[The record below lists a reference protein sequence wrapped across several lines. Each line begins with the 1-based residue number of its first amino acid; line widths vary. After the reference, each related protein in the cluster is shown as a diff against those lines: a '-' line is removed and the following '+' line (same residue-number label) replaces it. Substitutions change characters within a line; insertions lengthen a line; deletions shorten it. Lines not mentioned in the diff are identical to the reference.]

1 VHCAEED
8 RRTGSHHSSTTWSS
22 KGGCCDDWHA
32 NYTTLEDVPEGEQV
46 LTGMFSLNGH
56 PIVILF
62 DYGVTHNFISMAC
75 TKSRRLTITHLSTSY
90 MISTPGGKTV
100 TQYLAKNTPLSL
112 GGKVYKASL
121 IILDS
126 QGIDVIL
133 GMSCMKENKAVLDI
147 AAHTVHLGY
156 SAHDSVSLRLPSST
170 AIASALHHTTAQ
182 NLEDIPVACEF
193 LDVFPE
199 DLPGIPPNQD
209 VEFII
214 ELQPGMAPIS
224 RRPYKM
230 TPKELA
236 ELKVQLNELLDKGYI
251 HPSSSPWGCS
261 ALFVK
266 KKDQSLRLCV
276 DYRPLNAVTIKNKYP
291 LPRIDILFDQLV
303 GAKVFSKVD
312 LRSGYHQINICLED
326 VSKTAFSTRYGLY
339 EYLVMSFGLT
349 NAPAHF
355 MYLMN
360 SVFMSELDKFVVV
373 FIDDILIYSKS
384 EEEHAQHLRV
394 ILQ

>member
-1 VHCAEED
+1 
-8 RRTGSHHSSTTWSS
+8 
-22 KGGCCDDWHA
+22 
-32 NYTTLEDVPEGEQV
+32 
-46 LTGMFSLNGH
+46 
-56 PIVILF
+56 
-62 DYGVTHNFISMAC
+62 
-75 TKSRRLTITHLSTSY
+75 

-133 GMSCMKENKAVLDI
+133 GMSWMKENKAVLDI
-147 AAHTVHLGY
+147 AARTVHLG
-156 SAHDSVSLRLPSST
+156 SSTHDSVSLRLPSPTS
-170 AIASALHHTTAQ
+170 IASALHHTTTQ

-193 LDVFPE
+193 PNIFPE
-199 DLPGIPPNQD
+199 DLSGMPPDRD

-224 RRPYKM
+224 RRSYKM

-236 ELKVQLNELLDKGYI
+236 ELKVQPNELLDKGYI
-251 HPSSSPWGCS
+251 HPSSSPWGCPV
-261 ALFVK
+261 LFVK
-266 KKDQSLRLCV
+266 KKDRSLRLCI
-276 DYRPLNAVTIKNKYP
+276 DYRPLNVVTIKNKYP
-291 LPRIDILFDQLV
+291 LSHIDILFDQLA
-303 GAKVFSKVD
+303 GAKVFFKVD
-312 LRSGYHQINICLED
+312 LYSGYHQIKIRPKD
-326 VSKTAFSTRYGLY
+326 VPKTAFSTRYGLY

-349 NAPAHF
+349 NAHAHF

-360 SVFMSELDKFVVV
+360 SVFMPELNKFIVV
-373 FIDDILIYSKS
+373 FINDILIYSKS

-394 ILQ
+394 ILRRLRDHQLYAKFSKCAFWLREVLFLRHVISAEGIAVDPSKVQEVLEWKSPKSVT